1 MQKVTVKTVTE
12 LTAKAKRVFV
22 DMNAAE
28 AAVYRD
34 VKLGCYYAWLLGKVF
49 NAVKGELEHGAFEAW
64 RHSAFPKLTDTKAQ
78 RCMALFN
85 RNAKASELTLLSDRS
100 VAQFF
105 EKLDADSVRKY
116 QLGYVPDKDKPE
128 LKGRDNAGSL
138 NNVTF
143 ERPRGSVKCANEI
156 YKLIQQL
163 ESVEVNV
170 DVSQWRQD
178 LADPFAQIATRVFAD
193 RIVTLEDGRKAVVIE

>member
-1 MQKVTVKTVTE
+1 MQKITVKKITE
-12 LTAKAKRVFV
+12 LTDRAKRVFV
-22 DMNAAE
+22 EMNGAE

-34 VKLGCYYAWLLGKVF
+34 VKLGCYFAWLFGKVL
-49 NAVKGELEHGAFEAW
+49 NAAKAELEHGAFEEW

-78 RCMALFN
+78 RCMGLFN
-85 RNAKASELTLLSDRS
+85 RNAKASELMVLSDRN

-128 LKGRDNAGSL
+128 LRGKDNAGTL

-143 ERPRGSVKCANEI
+143 DRPRGSVKCANEI

-163 ESVEVNV
+163 ESVEVDV

-193 RIVTLEDGRKAVVIE
+193 RIVTLDDGRKAVVIE